1 MNEENQSNNNNIAK
15 NVTKKGAEIAANSVA
30 GPIGGAAVNLI
41 SKTKIGDAILN
52 SLSKIALIS
61 TLLSGCLLPFIIFIM
76 IGSAASFAANKIA
89 KDNSVNNDIASTTE
103 VTGEC
108 GFSLKETSL
117 TKDEYISKI
126 TDYSKKNNISKDF
139 VDNAGDIYDLAK
151 SKNLNPEMVIVRAIS
166 EGGIN
171 STTGKYNHWGIGC
184 TNTGGLKACHNY
196 SSFMDGVEGFLN
208 NISKYDSLE
217 SMMSKYAYIGK
228 YWYNPG
234 SAGKGGCYYSK
245 YIYPDGIPE
254 RVKTACSDKYKN
266 CSGSKCI
273 KTTDDDQSAYAK
285 WQVNKMAEHREKV
298 FGLKSDEGV
307 SCSASID
314 NNNAESSFSEYPLEH
329 NNLKIL
335 HTQLDKNEREKIT
348 EKINSAIKNTG
359 YGTGKG
365 VAAAASTFILE
376 LAEKGYYSPF
386 YPDALMDKN
395 NIGFPNIGG
404 IESCAIYPHK
414 YKPTKD
420 NQYCRSGLS
429 GPGFVGWAISN
440 ACNPSFSSNLNID
453 ITESISKLDKKISID
468 KVKPGDLL
476 VSPGNHIMIVIK
488 NNNGNII
495 FAESHSNREV
505 ADSGGVVFS
514 SSKNNKS
521 LSLYE
526 FEAVDMS
533 EWYSTNCQKSG

>member
-52 SLSKIALIS
+52 FLSKIVLIS
-61 TLLSGCLLPFIIFIM
+61 TLISGCLLPIALFVIIAAAAAIV
-76 IGSAASFAANKIA
+76 GSQ
-89 KDNSVNNDIASTTE
+89 NSNNESNNIVSNTE
-103 VTGEC
+103 TKEC
-108 GFSLKETSL
+108 GFTLKETSL

-126 TDYSKKNNISKDF
+126 TEYSKKKKISKDF
-139 VDNAGDIYDLAK
+139 VDRAGDIYDLAR

-171 STTGKYNHWGIGC
+171 STTGKYNHWGLGC
-184 TNTGGLKACHNY
+184 VNGGGIKPCHKYN
-196 SSFMDGVEGFLN
+196 SFMEGVEGFLN

-217 SMMSKYAYIGK
+217 SMMKKYAYIGE

-234 SAGKGGCYYSK
+234 SPGDGGCHYAKS
-245 YIYPDGIPE
+245 IYPDGMPE

-273 KTTDDDQSAYAK
+273 KTTDDDQEAYAK
-285 WQVNKMAEHREKV
+285 WQVSQMAKHREKV

-307 SCSASID
+307 SCSTSIE
-314 NNNAESSFSEYPLEH
+314 NNNNGESSFTEYPLEH
-329 NNLKIL
+329 KNLKIL
-335 HTQLDKNEREKIT
+335 HSQLDKKERKTIT
-348 EKINSAIKNTG
+348 EKINSAVKNAG

-386 YPDALMDKN
+386 YPAALMDKN
-395 NIGFPNIGG
+395 TIGFPNIGG
-404 IESCAIYPHK
+404 KESCAYYPPK
-414 YKPTKD
+414 YKPTTD
-420 NQYCRSGLS
+420 EQYCYSGFS

-440 ACNPSFSSNLNID
+440 ACNSSFSSIFNID
-453 ITESISKLDKKISID
+453 TTESFSNLGKKISID

-476 VSPGNHIMIVIK
+476 VSKGKHVMLVIK
-488 NNNGNII
+488 NENGITI
-495 FAESHSNREV
+495 YAESHSNRV
-505 ADSGGVVFS
+505 VPDSGGVVFS
-514 SSKNNKS
+514 SSKNI
-521 LSLYE
+521 SLYD

-533 EWYSTNCQKSG
+533 EWYSQNCNKSG